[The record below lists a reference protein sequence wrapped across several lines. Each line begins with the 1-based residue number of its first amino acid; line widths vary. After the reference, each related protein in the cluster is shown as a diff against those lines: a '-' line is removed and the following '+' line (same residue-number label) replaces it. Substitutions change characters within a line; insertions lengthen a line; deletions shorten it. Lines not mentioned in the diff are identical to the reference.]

1 MAVPALLRT
10 MGGVHSRT
18 PEPIMRTASP
28 TIPSTLFQSAI
39 TRLVERASATPAGE
53 RSHLLGWLLAA
64 GALFLVWRAWRGF
77 KSLFW
82 TVFGL
87 GMALYWSGTWHAW
100 F

>member
-1 MAVPALLRT
+1 
-10 MGGVHSRT
+10 
-18 PEPIMRTASP
+18 MRTASP

-39 TRLVERASATPAGE
+39 ARLAERASSATSAGE

-64 GALFLVWRAWRGF
+64 GAVFLVRRAWRRL

-87 GMALYWSGTWHAW
+87 SMALYWSGAWHAW